1 MALSRKSPFMK
12 SAHRVSGLMLAN
24 HTSIR
29 HLFNRT
35 LSQYDKLAK
44 RNAFLDNYRVR
55 VPGGGAGFAPGGAP
69 LWGGSA
75 VGVCV
80 ALARWAAHAQQPSAR
95 LQLTAPALRPSV
107 RRRLPPREHGHGA
120 GARRGRA

>member
-55 VPGGGAGFAPGGAP
+55 WRRSSVLCP
-69 LWGGSA
+69 
-75 VGVCV
+75 
-80 ALARWAAHAQQPSAR
+80 ALALTPAAAWS
-95 LQLTAPALRPSV
+95 APA
-107 RRRLPPREHGHGA
+107 RRARAGVPAVPPRGRGGPGA
-120 GARRGRA
+120 LLGRV